1 MEDLW
6 NISVDVRA
14 TVIVDSCPV
23 TGFPFALQTSIRSLT
38 LNNRIICYHC
48 SSFFHF
54 FSFLF
59 LSFFFVFVQ
68 FDRVFSKTEWY
79 IQMHAVSVDIQWG
92 TPLLVVT
99 AFERVAKHTMCP
111 LCAVRTHVNLF
122 QVCYTLTLLW
132 YNVTA
137 QTLPLCF
144 MVISKTFCRCYCS
157 YIQHDRIS
165 GRVSNMLTWIE
176 WAMFVDFYTYSK
188 LLSHITRSTMCS
200 TTGLL
205 CVNSW

>member
-1 MEDLW
+1 M
-6 NISVDVRA
+6 SV
-14 TVIVDSCPV
+14 
-23 TGFPFALQTSIRSLT
+23 LRSLLIHVQWLAFLSLCRQLFVHSLLT
-38 LNNRIICYHC
+38 IVLSVTIAVL
-48 SSFFHF
+48 SFFF
-54 FSFLF
+54 FLFLF
-59 LSFFFVFVQ
+59 LSFFFVSVQ
-68 FDRVFSKTEWY
+68 FDRVFSKTEWS

-92 TPLLVVT
+92 TPLLGVT
-99 AFERVAKHTMCP
+99 AFERVAKHTMWP
-111 LCAVRTHVNLF
+111 LCSVRTHVNLF

-137 QTLPLCF
+137 QALPLCF
-144 MVISKTFCRCYCS
+144 MVISKMFCRCYCS

-188 LLSHITRSTMCS
+188 LLSYITRSTMCS

-205 CVNSW
+205 CGNSW